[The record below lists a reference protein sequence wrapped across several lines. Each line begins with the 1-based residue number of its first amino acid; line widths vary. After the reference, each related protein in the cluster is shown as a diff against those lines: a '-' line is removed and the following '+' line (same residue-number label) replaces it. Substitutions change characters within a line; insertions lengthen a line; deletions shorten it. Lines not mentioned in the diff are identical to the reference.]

1 MKSIPGNIIIS
12 RTDSIGDVVL
22 AMPMAKIL
30 KDRFP
35 QIKIALLG
43 KSYTKAIAETC
54 IYFDAFIDVE
64 DFLTKD
70 IYVFGEKPQAI
81 IHLNTVS
88 KIAKRAKELK
98 IPVRVGTAGRLYHL
112 RTCNYLVHFSR
123 KRSDLHEAQLNLKLL
138 KPFGIKENFSLET
151 IATSYGLEKLH
162 PLKNE
167 YTELISKN
175 KFNVIIHTKSQG
187 NAREWSMDHFIK
199 LIQILDGDKYNIIIS
214 GTESERKFIQPLLD
228 EVGKKVIDVIGKIP
242 LDQFVTFINECD
254 SVLANSTGPLHIAAA
269 LGKNAIGIYP
279 PLKPKHAGRWGP
291 IGIRAEV
298 FTLDKFCE
306 KCKLTK
312 DFCAC
317 INSIQ
322 PAAIKLSLDKL
333 MNEKPGG
340 INNL

>member
-1 MKSIPGNIIIS
+1 MKKIPENIIIS
-12 RTDSIGDVVL
+12 RTDSIGDIVL

-30 KDRFP
+30 KDKFP
-35 QIKIALLG
+35 QTKIALLG
-43 KSYTKAIAETC
+43 RAYTKAIAEAC

-64 DFLTKD
+64 DFLTKN
-70 IYVFGEKPQAI
+70 ISVCGEKPQAI

-112 RTCNYLVHFSR
+112 QTCNYLVRFSR

-138 KPFGIKENFSLET
+138 KPFGIKKNFSFEA
-151 IATSYGLEKLH
+151 IAKSYGLEKLQ

-167 YTELISKN
+167 YAALIDKN

-199 LIQILDGDKYNIIIS
+199 LIQLLDGNKYNIFIS
-214 GTESERKFIQPLLD
+214 GTESERKFIQPLLS
-228 EVGKKVIDVIGKIP
+228 EVGEKVNDIIGKIP
-242 LDQFVTFINECD
+242 LDQFITFINECD
-254 SVLANSTGPLHIAAA
+254 AVVANSTGPLHIAAA

-279 PLKPKHAGRWGP
+279 PLKPKHAERWGP
-291 IGIRAEV
+291 IGVKAQV

-312 DFCAC
+312 DFCEC

-322 PAAIKLSLDKL
+322 PTTIKFALDKI
-333 MNEKPGG
+333 MNEK
-340 INNL
+340 